1 MTEDKKK
8 LSLEEKIVKT
18 FQEKY
23 PMYSTGFKVNQK
35 ERIVTLTLFEMD
47 MRTDLEKFEETE
59 LVEGR
64 SNEDMLWIELITHM
78 DNLVKKL
85 QRNIVRVGLDELKG
99 ILLKNILQIAEYS
112 NMDVNS
118 LWLSFE
124 CTMDELK
131 KELRKVF

>member
-1 MTEDKKK
+1 MTEDTKK
-8 LSLEEKIVKT
+8 LGLEEKIVKT

-35 ERIVTLTLFEMD
+35 ERVVTLTLFEMD

-78 DNLVKKL
+78 DNLVKIL

-99 ILLKNILQIAEYS
+99 IVLMNILQIAEYS

-131 KELRKVF
+131 KELRRVF